1 MSQDIPRRPLL
12 IALGA
17 ALGVGAVGGAL
28 YEAGFIGHRFHS
40 AAGYEDLLSG
50 LADRDAANRLGA
62 AVLDETGSFQTGQV
76 AHELRKRIAHR
87 PLAAVL
93 AADLADANLVE
104 VGGWVLPETL
114 TLLCG
119 LSAKLG

>member
-17 ALGVGAVGGAL
+17 VVGVGIIGGGL
-28 YEAGFIGHRFHS
+28 YESGLLGRHFHS

-50 LADRDAANRLGA
+50 LGDRQAANRLGDA
-62 AVLDETGSFQTGQV
+62 LLADAGTFETTRI
-76 AHELRKRIAHR
+76 AHELRKHIAHR

-93 AADLADANLVE
+93 ADDLTQDRVVE
-104 VGGWVLPETL
+104 VQGWILPETL
-114 TLLCG
+114 AFLCG